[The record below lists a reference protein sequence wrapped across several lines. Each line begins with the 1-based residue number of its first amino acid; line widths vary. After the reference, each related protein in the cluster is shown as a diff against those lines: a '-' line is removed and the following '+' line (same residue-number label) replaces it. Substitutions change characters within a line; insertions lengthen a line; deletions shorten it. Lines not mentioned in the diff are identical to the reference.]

1 MIRLLISEVARRRI
15 AAGLDALGDR
25 VQVLAIDEAG
35 AIHGAQGLV
44 ALETAQPHVA
54 WFTDDVLRGP
64 AFDDFCSALLASTN
78 LGWGQTVSAGVNNSI
93 FKEMAARGARVTN
106 SHGQALSIA
115 EYVVTEVLVHY
126 QHRAERVRAQAERR
140 WQAVPFRELGLTHWL
155 IVGFGAIG
163 QAVAQR
169 VRSFGAR
176 VTAVDQVAR
185 PLADRTVQLPEV
197 CSVASEADVVVLAL
211 PLTDETA
218 GVADERFFAAMKSDA
233 VFVNVGR
240 GGLVD
245 EAALLAALDAG
256 APAHAVLDVVVT
268 EPLPADSPLW
278 DHPRVVLS
286 AHTSALGSGY
296 QARNDAAFL
305 ANLARF
311 VDGQP
316 LESEVDRKTLASPIV
331 DWKAS

>member
-1 MIRLLISEVARRRI
+1 
-15 AAGLDALGDR
+15 
-25 VQVLAIDEAG
+25 
-35 AIHGAQGLV
+35 
-44 ALETAQPHVA
+44 
-54 WFTDDVLRGP
+54 
-64 AFDDFCSALLASTN
+64 
-78 LGWGQTVSAGVNNSI
+78 
-93 FKEMAARGARVTN
+93 MAARRARLTN

-126 QHRAERVRAQAERR
+126 QHRAERVRAQAEHR
-140 WQAVPFRELGLTHWL
+140 WQPVPFRELGLTHWL

-169 VRSFGAR
+169 VRPFGAT

-185 PLADRTVQLPEV
+185 PLADRTFPLSAVRDLAP
-197 CSVASEADVVVLAL
+197 EADVVMLAL

-218 GVADERFFAAMKSDA
+218 GVADARLFGAMKSDA

-268 EPLPADSPLW
+268 EPLPGDSPLW

-286 AHTSALGSGY
+286 AHTAALGSGH

-311 VDGQP
+311 VAGQA
-316 LESEVDRKTLASPIV
+316 LESEVDHKTLASPVV
-331 DWKAS
+331 DWKER